1 MFWSPLFSK
10 SEAVNKLVG
19 TFIVSET
26 LLWSGWNFIYPI
38 IALYI
43 VGSVQDATVE
53 TVATAFS
60 VYLITRV
67 VAELISGRY
76 VSNAPLKVKVWMV
89 IGGQIVLSFA
99 YLGFIVASSVLQLF
113 MVYMVIGIGLGAS
126 VPAKLGIFSTHLDK
140 NKESKEWSY
149 YNATSLLGMA
159 ISGIIAGIIAQDFGF
174 DVVFVLASLINLL
187 GVIPYF
193 FFFKRFNT

>member
-1 MFWSPLFSK
+1 MFKPPFFSK
-10 SEAVNKLVG
+10 SEAVNKLVR
-19 TFIVSET
+19 TFIISET

-38 IALYI
+38 IALFI
-43 VGSVQDATVE
+43 VERIKGAGVE

-67 VAELISGRY
+67 VAELVSGRS
-76 VSNAPLKVKVWMV
+76 VGKSALKAKVWTV
-89 IGGQIVLSFA
+89 IIGQIVLSFA
-99 YLGFIVASSVLQLF
+99 YLGFIFASNVSTLF
-113 MVYMVIGIGLGAS
+113 VVYALIGIGLGS
-126 VPAKLGIFSTHLDK
+126 SMPAKLGIFSTHLDK

-159 ISGIIAGIIAQDFGF
+159 VSGIIAGIIAQDFGF
-174 DVVFVLASLINLL
+174 DVVFVVASFINLL

-193 FFFKRFNT
+193 FFFKKYNA